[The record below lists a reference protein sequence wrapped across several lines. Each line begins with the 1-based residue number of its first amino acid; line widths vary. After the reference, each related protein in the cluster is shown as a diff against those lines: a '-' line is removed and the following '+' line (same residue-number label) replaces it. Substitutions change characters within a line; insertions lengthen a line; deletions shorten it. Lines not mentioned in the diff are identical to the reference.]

1 MSPYFRLLALLIFVL
16 IFAMMGYFLYRSLVV
31 LLPEKQVV
39 KTWFT
44 AGYVF
49 LWVIFFAGL
58 FLEHALPPALGGSL
72 AFIGYSFLL
81 VVMYLLLAFV
91 VIDLI
96 HWVVKLFH
104 ITAVNLPQIKRTITL
119 ITLVVVGVAM
129 IIGYLRFNHPA
140 VEHLDLTV
148 NKPTHN
154 KELTIV
160 FASDIHLGNS
170 IGKQRLQRYVKLI
183 NAQNPDLILLGGDLT
198 DRSIGPLTEQK
209 LYEELSQLKAEKG
222 VYGIL
227 GNHEHYSGHTDS
239 LASYFEDAGIRML
252 RDEVVL
258 IDSSLYI
265 IGRED
270 RTNNKRQPLN
280 QLMAGLD
287 STLASI
293 VLDHQPYKLEE
304 AADLNIDLQLSGHTH
319 NGQVFP
325 GNLIVKRMFENPY
338 GYLLKQQ
345 THVYVSSGLGIWGPL
360 YRIGTR
366 SELVTIRLHY

>member
-1 MSPYFRLLALLIFVL
+1 MSPYLRLLALLIFVL
-16 IFAMMGYFLYRSLVV
+16 IFALMGYFLYRSLVV
-31 LLPEKQVV
+31 LLPQKPPV
-39 KTWFT
+39 KMAFT
-44 AGYVF
+44 IGYIL

-91 VIDLI
+91 VIDVI
-96 HWVVKLFH
+96 HLLVKMMHL
-104 ITAVNLPQIKRTITL
+104 TSVNLPQIKRTITL

-129 IIGYLRFNHPA
+129 VFGYFSFNRPS
-140 VEHLDLTV
+140 VEHQELTT
-148 NKPTHN
+148 NKPLHN
-154 KELTIV
+154 KELTVV

-170 IGKQRLQRYVKLI
+170 IGKQRLKRYVKLI
-183 NAQNPDLILLGGDLT
+183 NAQKPDLILLGGDLT

-222 VYGIL
+222 IYGIL

-239 LASYFEDAGIRML
+239 LARYFEDAGIRML

-265 IGRED
+265 VGRED
-270 RTNNKRQPLN
+270 RTSKKRKPLN

-287 STLASI
+287 STIASI

-304 AADLNIDLQLSGHTH
+304 AADLNVDLQLSGHTH

-325 GNLIVKRMFENPY
+325 GNLIVKQMFENPY
-338 GYLLKQQ
+338 GYLLKNH

>member
-1 MSPYFRLLALLIFVL
+1 M
-16 IFAMMGYFLYRSLVV
+16 
-31 LLPEKQVV
+31 
-39 KTWFT
+39 
-44 AGYVF
+44 GYVF
-49 LWVIFFAGL
+49 LWVLFFAGL
-58 FLEHALPPALGGSL
+58 FFEHSLPPALGGSL

-91 VIDLI
+91 VIDVIYL
-96 HWVVKLFH
+96 VVKLTH
-104 ITAVNLPQIKRTITL
+104 ATSVNLLHIKRTITL
-119 ITLVVVGVAM
+119 ITLVVVGVSM
-129 IIGYLRFNHPA
+129 IFGYLRFNRPA
-140 VEHLDLTV
+140 VEHLELTV
-148 NKPTHN
+148 NKPVQN

-183 NAQNPDLILLGGDLT
+183 NAQKPDLILLGGDLT

-209 LYEELSQLKAEKG
+209 LYEELSQLKADKG

-227 GNHEHYSGHTDS
+227 GNHEHYSGHPDS
-239 LASYFEDAGIRML
+239 LTRYFEHAGVRML

-270 RTNNKRQPLN
+270 RTSNKRKPLKS
-280 QLMAGLD
+280 LMAGLD
-287 STLASI
+287 SNLPSI
-293 VLDHQPYKLEE
+293 VLDHQPNHLEE
-304 AADLNIDLQLSGHTH
+304 AADLNVDLQLSGHTH

-325 GNLIVKRMFENPY
+325 GNLIVKRLFENPY
-338 GYLLKQQ
+338 GYLLKLQ

-366 SELVTIRLHY
+366 SELVTIRLKY

>member
-325 GNLIVKRMFENPY
+325 GNLIVKRMFEN
-338 GYLLKQQ
+338 LSLI
-345 THVYVSSGLGIWGPL
+345 HI
-360 YRIGTR
+360 
-366 SELVTIRLHY
+366 